1 MPKDFQYTNAEAIA
15 KATSY
20 LRQLNSATRTIHES
34 VNDVKRTM
42 NSLNQLASHTTDQ
55 HLHAVLV
62 GLIVENETKLNN
74 LAERLKC
81 QKGTVNE

>member
-20 LRQLNSATRTIHES
+20 LHQLNSAKRMIHES

-42 NSLNQLASHTTDQ
+42 DSLNQLASHTTDQ

-62 GLIVENETKLNN
+62 DLIVENETKLND
-74 LAERLKC
+74 LAEKLKC

>member
-1 MPKDFQYTNAEAIA
+1 MPKDLQYTNAEAIA

-20 LRQLNSATRTIHES
+20 LRQLNSANRMIHES

-42 NSLNQLASHTTDQ
+42 SSLNQLASHTTDQ

-62 GLIVENETKLNN
+62 GLIVENEAKLNN

>member
-1 MPKDFQYTNAEAIA
+1 MSKDFQYSNAEAIA
-15 KATSY
+15 KATSH
-20 LRQLNSATRTIHES
+20 LRQLNSATRMIHEN

-62 GLIVENETKLNN
+62 GLIVEQETKLND
-74 LAERLKC
+74 LAGRLKP
-81 QKGTVNE
+81 